1 MPENKVNTLITDS
14 PLEAAKVL
22 LRGGLVIFPTETVYG
37 IGASAFDHKACRRIY
52 EVKNRP
58 SDNPLIL
65 HVGNLGA
72 LKSCAV
78 VNSSGEL
85 VFQKFSPGAIT
96 GIFPKKDSNLFTAD
110 LKTVAV
116 RIPSN
121 PTAIS
126 FLDFCNVPVAA
137 PSANLSGKPSLTKME
152 YILEEF
158 NGKVD
163 CILKGEEPQIGIE
176 STVIDFTS
184 NPPILLRPGFVDV
197 QDLKEILPE
206 LRVWKS
212 TEKKSEI
219 LAETPIS
226 PGLKYRHYAPV
237 CKVILTENL
246 EDVPKT
252 AAQIGFRFY
261 KDVVYQ
267 IRVTSNEEYMKFLYS
282 FFVECD
288 RRGIEEAFCEIPKEE
303 RGKEALLNRITKAAS
318 K

>member
-14 PLEAAKVL
+14 PSEAAKVL
-22 LRGGLVIFPTETVYG
+22 LRGGLVVFPTETVYG

-52 EVKNRP
+52 EVKKRP

-65 HVGNLGA
+65 HVENLAA
-72 LKSCAV
+72 LNVCTS
-78 VNSSGEL
+78 VNPAGKL
-85 VFQKFSPGAIT
+85 VFQKLSPGAIT
-96 GIFPKKDSNLFTAD
+96 GIFPKKDPNLFTAD

-121 PTAIS
+121 PTARS
-126 FLDFCNVPVAA
+126 FLEFCNVPVAA

-158 NGKVD
+158 SGKVD
-163 CILKGEEPQIGIE
+163 CILKGEEPKIGIE

-184 NPPILLRPGFVDV
+184 DPPILLRPGFVDF

-206 LRVWKS
+206 IQVL
-212 TEKKSEI
+212 KSEDKTRNTSTD
-219 LAETPIS
+219 APIS
-226 PGLKYRHYAPV
+226 PGLKYRHYAPI

-246 EDVPKT
+246 ENIPSD

-261 KDVVYQ
+261 DDVAYQ
-267 IRVTSNEEYMKFLYS
+267 IRVDTNEAYMKSLYS

-288 RRGIEEAFCEIPKEE
+288 RRKIKEAYCEIPKEG

>member
-52 EVKNRP
+52 EVKKRP

-65 HVGNLGA
+65 HVENIAA
-72 LKSCAV
+72 LKVCAS
-78 VNSSGEL
+78 VNPAGEL

-96 GIFPKKDSNLFTAD
+96 GIFSKKDPNLFTAD

-121 PTAIS
+121 PTAHS
-126 FLDFCNVPVAA
+126 FLEFCNVPVAA

-158 NGKVD
+158 SGKVD
-163 CILKGEEPQIGIE
+163 CILKGEEPKIGIE

-184 NPPILLRPGFVDV
+184 DPPILLRPGFVDF

-206 LRVWKS
+206 LQVLISKDKTQNTS
-212 TEKKSEI
+212 TD
-219 LAETPIS
+219 APIS

-237 CKVILTENL
+237 CKVILTESL
-246 EDVPKT
+246 ENVPQD
-252 AAQIGFRFY
+252 AAQIGFQFY
-261 KDVVYQ
+261 KDVTYQ
-267 IRVTSNEEYMKFLYS
+267 IQVFTNEDYMQFLYS

-288 RRGIEEAFCEIPKEE
+288 RRKIAEAYCEIPKEG
-303 RGKEALLNRITKAAS
+303 RGKDALLNRITKAAS